1 MGVRHSIPVRY
12 PSDTIPPFR
21 SWFSDGR
28 TVQVPLSWYPRLLHG
43 TEAERQNWELWPD
56 GYAIEWL
63 DLDEHLSAKGL
74 AAGNRSGESAKSLE
88 RWLGGRKK
96 GGSA

>member
-1 MGVRHSIPVRY
+1 MSTSIVEREVAIVDVRVTAEELIVK
-12 PSDTIPPFR
+12 FN
-21 SWFSDGR
+21 DGR

-56 GYAIEWL
+56 GYAIEWP
-63 DLDEHLSAKGL
+63 DLDEHISAKGL

-88 RWLGGRKK
+88 RWLANRRK
-96 GGSA
+96 